1 MKIARIPL
9 RVSLLGGGS
18 DQEEFYENNLGKVL
32 SFTINKYI
40 WICINKRFGE
50 GTKINYSQTE
60 FITSNKDIKHVYFYE
75 VLNYFEIKEQY
86 DISVFADVPDTG
98 TGLGSSS
105 AFLSCLIA
113 LISDE
118 VKIDLNKFDIA
129 KLAYDIESKKL
140 GLPVGMQDHFG
151 SVFGGLKQIVFSKGD
166 NVRVE
171 SQNLTENNIGYIQD
185 TFKLIFTGTTRNS
198 ARLLKTQKDS
208 LRNDSDKIKLINEMI
223 DLIPKMLN
231 SIIEADTRGIGEIL
245 NMGWELKKEIQSDVS
260 NTHIES
266 IHQELSDLGV
276 AGGKLL
282 GAGTGGFMLFVAEK
296 EVWDRIKSIK
306 HFNVIDIELD
316 SLGLQLNQF

>member
-1 MKIARIPL
+1 M
-9 RVSLLGGGS
+9 
-18 DQEEFYENNLGKVL
+18 
-32 SFTINKYI
+32 NK
-40 WICINKRFGE
+40 
-50 GTKINYSQTE
+50 T
-60 FITSNKDIKHVYFYE
+60 V
-75 VLNYFEIKEQY
+75 YFEIKEQY

-171 SQNLTENNIGYIQD
+171 SQNLTEKNIGYIKD

-198 ARLLKTQKDS
+198 ASLLKTQKDS
-208 LRNDSDKIKLINEMI
+208 LRNDPDKIKLINEMI

-306 HFNVIDIELD
+306 PDINVIDIELD